1 MKLKEYLEKLQ
12 ELYETYGDL
21 ELIYSSDD
29 EGNNYD
35 TVKYLP
41 VIVNFKICDKE
52 IVTDEDIVEYEYD
65 ETDYS
70 KVICIN

>member
-1 MKLKEYLEKLQ
+1 MKITLITYIEKLQ
-12 ELYETYGDL
+12 ELLQEHGDL

-35 TVKYLP
+35 MLAYLP
-41 VIVNFKICDKE
+41 SIVNYNSSWKE
-52 IVTDEDIVEYEYD
+52 VISDEDLEEYD
-65 ETDYS
+65 VSEYK

>member
-29 EGNNYD
+29 EGNYYD
-35 TVKYLP
+35 RVTHLP
-41 VIVNFKICDKE
+41 DIVNFNMVDKE
-52 IVTDEDIVEYEYD
+52 VIHDDDIEEYSEDE
-65 ETDYS
+65 YS

>member
-1 MKLKEYLEKLQ
+1 MKLTKYIEKLQ
-12 ELYETYGDL
+12 ELLEEHGDL

-35 TVKYLP
+35 KVHYEP
-41 VIVNFKICDKE
+41 SIVNY
-52 IVTDEDIVEYEYD
+52 IVSDREVIHDDDLEEFNESEYQ
-65 ETDYS
+65 